1 MATSTLRRLLLPA
14 VALAAAGIG
23 SAAPASPTILRIEPP
38 GGPRDGEITIRIH
51 GQQLGEPEELL
62 FEDGL
67 IEVRSLKAID
77 GRQLEA
83 TLAIPA
89 DCPPGPHRLRVRT
102 TRGLSTLRTFRVGL
116 LPQQTEK
123 ELAGG
128 KEAARNDTPASA
140 ERVDL
145 PGPGGLTIHG
155 VVQAEDVDCFW
166 LHAAAGERIA
176 AAVAAVRLD
185 HTPFDPFLEIIDADG
200 FVIAASDD
208 HPLLEQDAMA
218 AVTVENDGDYV
229 VRIRETAYRGSDD
242 CQYLLHLGR
251 FPVAH
256 LAVPPGGRPGEAIDV
271 EWLGDPAGPFSGR
284 LTLPESFRR
293 NDAAI
298 AGLFRARP
306 LRDGVAAA
314 EGVPLRITKLP
325 VATESEPNGD
335 AKKAAAH
342 PLPTAIWG
350 RLAEPDDVDW
360 IRLEGAKG
368 SKWRI
373 TSWGRR
379 LGSPIDLVLNAHR
392 DDAKRQR
399 ITGNDDAAG
408 PDAAITVTV
417 PEEGSFLLRIH
428 DHQRRGGPE
437 FVWWIE
443 AEPIEPSLDLSV
455 PPARTKT
462 QEGLVA
468 EVPRGNRVAMVFN
481 ASRED
486 FRGTAAVEAADLPAG
501 VTASFSPLTPKAAA
515 TLAVFEATADAPLAA
530 ALTRLTV
537 TNAEP
542 PGARLGGLVQATELV
557 HGQPNREPW
566 RTSTSSRLPI
576 AVVEE
581 APVTIHLKTPPVP
594 LVRSGRATLE
604 VRIDRHADFTGKIR
618 LDLPFK
624 PPGVGATAGV
634 NVPAGASQAEYE
646 LSCSA
651 DAPLASWQLAVAAT
665 ITPEGEAAKRWRPMR
680 IATPAVPLTVAEP
693 MLTLAVAKAAAE
705 QGSTT
710 AMRATLAEPATLEA
724 AAEARLLGLPAKT
737 EASPVRIEPGA
748 TEVAFEVAV
757 ADDAPPGRH
766 GNVICEVRVPRGEHV
781 VVHRMQ
787 ATEFRIDKPLQTP
800 AKKQAAKKQA
810 ATPARKTDT
819 LSRREKLR
827 QRARA
832 LAEAEETE

>member
-1 MATSTLRRLLLPA
+1 MATATLSRVLLVAVTIA
-14 VALAAAGIG
+14 VAGNK
-23 SAAPASPTILRIEPP
+23 SAALASPTILRIEPP
-38 GGPRDGEITIRIH
+38 GGPRDGEITIQIH
-51 GQQLGEPEELL
+51 GRQLGDPQELL

-77 GRQLEA
+77 GRRLEA
-83 TLAIPA
+83 ALAIPA

-102 TRGLSTLRTFRVGL
+102 ARGLSTLRTFRVGL

-140 ERVDL
+140 ERVEL
-145 PGPGGLTIHG
+145 PGPDGLTIHG

-218 AVTVENDGDYV
+218 AATVEKEGDYV

-242 CQYLLHLGR
+242 CHYLLHLGR

-256 LAVPPGGRPGEAIDV
+256 VAVPPGGRPGETIDL
-271 EWLGDPAGPFSGR
+271 EWLGDPAGTFSGR
-284 LTLPESFRR
+284 LTLPEAFRR

-298 AGLFRARP
+298 AGLYRARP
-306 LRDGVAAA
+306 ILEGVSAA
-314 EGVPLRITKLP
+314 EAVPLRITKLP
-325 VATESEPNGD
+325 VAMEAEPNGNP
-335 AKKAAAH
+335 KQAAAH

-350 RLAEPDDVDW
+350 RLSEPDDVDW
-360 IRLEGAKG
+360 VRLEGAKG
-368 SKWRI
+368 SKWRV

-379 LGSPIDLVLNAHR
+379 LGSPVDLVLNAHR

-417 PEEGSFLLRIH
+417 PEEGSFLLRIN

-443 AEPIEPSLDLSV
+443 AEPVEPSLDLSV

-468 EVPRGNRVAMVFN
+468 EIPRGNRVAMVFN

-501 VTASFSPLTPKAAA
+501 VTASFSLLGPGAAA
-515 TLAVFEATADAPLAA
+515 TLGVFEATADAPLAA
-530 ALTRLTV
+530 SMAGLAV
-537 TNAEP
+537 KNAEP
-542 PGARLGGLVQATELV
+542 PGAHLGELLQTTELV

-566 RTSTSSRLPI
+566 RTSSSNRLPI

-581 APVTIHLKTPPVP
+581 APVTIHLDTPPVP

-604 VRIDRHADFTGKIR
+604 VRIDRHPEFTGKIR

-646 LSCSA
+646 LSCGA
-651 DAPLASWQLAVAAT
+651 DAPLASWELAVAGT
-665 ITPEGEAAKRWRPMR
+665 ITPEGEAAKRWQPMR
-680 IATPAVPLTVAEP
+680 IATRAVPLTVAEP
-693 MLTLAVAKAAAE
+693 MLTLVVAKAAAE
-705 QGSTT
+705 QGTAT

-724 AAEARLLGLPAKT
+724 AAEATLLGLPAKT
-737 EASPVRIEPGA
+737 KSSPVQIEPGA
-748 TEVAFEVAV
+748 TEVTFEVEV
-757 ADDAPPGRH
+757 AEDAPPGRH

-781 VVHRMQ
+781 VVHRMP
-787 ATEFRIDKPLQTP
+787 ATELRIDKPLRSAP
-800 AKKQAAKKQA
+800 AKQVAKQKAAKPA
-810 ATPARKTDT
+810 AKPDT

-832 LAEAEETE
+832 LAEAKETE